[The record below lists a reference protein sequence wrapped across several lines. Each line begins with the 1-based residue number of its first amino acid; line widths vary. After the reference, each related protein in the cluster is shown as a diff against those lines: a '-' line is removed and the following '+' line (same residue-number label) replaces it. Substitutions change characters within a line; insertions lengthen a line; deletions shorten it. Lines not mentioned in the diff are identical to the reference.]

1 MGQQDNMYQA
11 PQGMMSARDY
21 KDALQSAPVAS
32 FVPTSKDDT
41 HDDPDDDTDEDDAT
55 ESYEYVSKWKVLFGK
70 HKGTP
75 FKDIPDGYLKWM
87 WQKGVSNNDK
97 VNEYISERLNL

>member
-21 KDALQSAPVAS
+21 KDALKSMPSSTTTV
-32 FVPTSKDDT
+32 KDDT
-41 HDDPDDDTDEDDAT
+41 FDDPDDDTDDDDAT
-55 ESYEYVSKWKVLFGK
+55 ESYEYVGKWKVLFGK